1 MTVVGARV
9 KRRRVHGKVLRLPP
23 FGCSSRGATVDE
35 FQWRGLLVQ
44 ERQLRDLAYRQR
56 KPEILRDWWARV
68 ADILHEY
75 VRSIA
80 EGRPHPPP
88 VEIIGTCAN
97 FSGYIAVGQLPDP
110 IKDAVKTAG
119 RRRPGPAESR
129 DIGFAV
135 AYCRAACGGIE
146 HQGKMITIDDPKPV
160 VTTANEFE
168 VDRHCR
174 EVVEKSRTVVS
185 WARQHQWKGTS
196 RLNVQSWEKLP
207 ICGAFPCGF

>member
-1 MTVVGARV
+1 
-9 KRRRVHGKVLRLPP
+9 
-23 FGCSSRGATVDE
+23 VDE

-56 KPEILRDWWARV
+56 KPEILRDWWASV

-146 HQGKMITIDDPKPV
+146 HQGKMITIDDPKPA

-168 VDRHCR
+168 VAIDT
-174 EVVEKSRTVVS
+174 VEKWLKNHEPSYLGHVS
-185 WARQHQWKGTS
+185 ISGRVLRDLMCKAGRSYRSAGRSHAAIKARNAK
-196 RLNVQSWEKLP
+196 RK
-207 ICGAFPCGF
+207 